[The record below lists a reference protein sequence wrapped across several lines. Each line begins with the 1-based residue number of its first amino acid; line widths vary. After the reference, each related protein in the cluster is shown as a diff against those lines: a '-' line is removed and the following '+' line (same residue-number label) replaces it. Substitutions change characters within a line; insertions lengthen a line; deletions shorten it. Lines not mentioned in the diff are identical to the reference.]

1 MIKFFFKKKVKKKLK
16 KKFLHIL
23 LFLYSYEHVVIFH
36 PSFLGRRYNY
46 VRIMSKS
53 GQKGQ
58 ERSKGVKNHLQQQ
71 H

>member
-1 MIKFFFKKKVKKKLK
+1 MIKLFFYKKLK
-16 KKFLHIL
+16 KSFNI
-23 LFLYSYEHVVIFH
+23 FLYSYEHVVIFH